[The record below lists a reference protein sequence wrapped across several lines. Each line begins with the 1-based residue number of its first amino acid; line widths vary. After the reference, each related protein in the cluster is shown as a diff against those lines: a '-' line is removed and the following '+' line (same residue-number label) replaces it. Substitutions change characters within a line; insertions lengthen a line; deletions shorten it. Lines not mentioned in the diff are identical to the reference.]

1 MKSIKRLIS
10 LICIYIIS
18 IYSLQAAHILG
29 GGFQYE
35 YLGDNQFKLKLK
47 IFRDPNSGGANFE
60 NIIQINMRQISND
73 SIVKSISLP
82 RIKIERKFIGSICQG
97 TSDIIDIGYY
107 EDTVQLDSNMN
118 SVTGYYFTW
127 ERCCRQNEILNIVD
141 PGSVPTTF
149 YLSLPK
155 LYFDSEYLNNKTPEI
170 NFDFKT
176 NVTINDTI
184 ILKFQTIDKNED
196 NVLLVLATPIAGSET
211 SVFNPAPRS
220 PSLPIEYSLWSP
232 NHSLL
237 NPILNEYYD
246 MNTSTGDLS
255 IDALNTGLNAIAFE
269 LHEYRNG
276 NIISKSNVEY
286 TISFKNILNYF
297 KEQPKN
303 ITNINNDTARF
314 YVRHSTNSPIY
325 QWQVKSIVDS
335 TFQNIINATNNV
347 LQFEFNSNDIN
358 NLYRCIVNS
367 NTMLCGDTSNVVGF
381 SLTTSVNKTPH
392 HLFNIYPNPV
402 NSKIFFDTNLKAQ
415 KIEVYDLRG
424 KEYLINWNSNTI
436 DVSILDAG
444 IYILK
449 ILDQRNQ
456 SYYNKFIKID

>member
-1 MKSIKRLIS
+1 MKSIIRLIS

-18 IYSLQAAHILG
+18 INSLQAAHILG

-35 YLGDNQFKLKLK
+35 FLGDNQFKLKLK
-47 IFRDPNSGGANFE
+47 IFRDPNSRGANFE
-60 NIIQINMRQISND
+60 NIIQINMRQTSNN

-82 RIKIERKFIGSICQG
+82 RVKIERKFNGSVCQG
-97 TSDIIDIGYY
+97 TLEIIDIGFY

-127 ERCCRQNEILNIVD
+127 ERCCRQNELLNILD

-176 NVTINDTI
+176 NISINDTI
-184 ILKFQTIDKNED
+184 VLNFQTIDKNED
-196 NVLLVLATPIAGSET
+196 NVFLVLAAPTAGSET
-211 SVFNPAPRS
+211 SVFNSTPKS
-220 PSLPIEYSLWSP
+220 PSFPIEYSLWSP
-232 NHSLL
+232 GHSLL

-286 TISFKNILNYF
+286 PILFKNLPYYF
-297 KEQPKN
+297 EEQAKN
-303 ITNINNDTARF
+303 ITSINNDTARF
-314 YVRHSTNSPIY
+314 YVRHSANSPIY
-325 QWQVKSIVDS
+325 QWQVKSSVDS
-335 TFQNIINATNNV
+335 VFQNILNATNNV
-347 LQFEFNSNDIN
+347 LQFQFNSSDIN

-367 NTMLCGDTSNVVGF
+367 NTMLCGDTSNIVGF
-381 SLTTSVNKTPH
+381 SLTSSVNKTPH

-402 NSKIFFDTNLKAQ
+402 NSKIFFDADLKAQ
-415 KIEVYDLRG
+415 KIEVYDLTG
-424 KEYLINWNSNTI
+424 KEHLINWKSNTI
-436 DVSILDAG
+436 DVSILEAG

-449 ILDQRNQ
+449 IFDQRNQ
-456 SYYNKFIKID
+456 SYYKKFVKID